1 MSIAEYISS
10 GILERY
16 VLGELPTEEAT
27 QVEAMAAKHSEVQQE
42 ITHVEDTFEV
52 LAMQAAITPRADL
65 KDQILFAIEAT
76 SPAGIKS
83 VGSTEP
89 LPEEPTF
96 DQQASRQS
104 TVDDEARPKERKITY
119 LQYGIAASLALAV
132 LSAIAAFYF
141 RDQWKDTQQQLTQ
154 ILAQNQ
160 EIASQYETAS
170 QRAERLE
177 EDLSVVTNQD
187 FQQVAL
193 AGVEASPDS
202 RAAVYWNPTSSQV
215 YLRPSELPPNP
226 AGQQYQ
232 LWAIV
237 DGQPVSAGVFD
248 VNAETDSQLLTMQSI
263 QNAGAFAI
271 TLEPQGGSESPTMEN
286 MYVQGGVKSS

>member
-16 VLGELPTEEAT
+16 VLGELPAEEAT
-27 QVEAMAAKHSEVQQE
+27 QVEAMAVKHPEVQRE
-42 ITHVEDTFEV
+42 IALVENTFET
-52 LAMQAAITPRADL
+52 LAIQAAITPRADL
-65 KDQILFAIEAT
+65 RDQILFAIEAT
-76 SPAGIKS
+76 SPAEIKS
-83 VGSTEP
+83 VERPAP
-89 LPEEPTF
+89 LLGESKLH
-96 DQQASRQS
+96 QRASRQS
-104 TVDDEARPKERKITY
+104 TIDDDARPKEKKITY

-141 RDQWKDTQQQLTQ
+141 RDQWKDTEQQLTQ

-170 QRAERLE
+170 QRAVRLE
-177 EDLSVVTNQD
+177 NDLSVVTSPN

-193 AGVEASPDS
+193 TGVEASPDS
-202 RAAVYWNPTSSQV
+202 QAAVYWNATSSQV

-226 AGQQYQ
+226 TGQQYQ

-248 VNAETDSQLLTMQSI
+248 VNAGEASQLLAMQDI